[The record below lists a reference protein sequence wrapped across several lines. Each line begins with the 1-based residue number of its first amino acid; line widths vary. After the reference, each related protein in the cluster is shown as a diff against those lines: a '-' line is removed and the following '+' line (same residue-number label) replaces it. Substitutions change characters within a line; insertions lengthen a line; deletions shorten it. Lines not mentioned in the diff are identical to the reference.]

1 MTAFSAWL
9 VAGLALLAA
18 AAVVDLVVGVRRPGL
33 AALPYLTGAAGS
45 VCLVVG
51 GAGALAGHPAKVWP
65 AGVLGS
71 GTAGLSADRLSGLF
85 LVIAFGAAAWV
96 SLGFA
101 DWARRGGT
109 GRRGLGACYA
119 LALAAVAVF
128 LTAGDAFTL
137 LFAWEILTV
146 AFYLLAGFERGKPAK
161 VPVQRTV

>member
-1 MTAFSAWL
+1 MTGYSAAL
-9 VAGLALLAA
+9 AAGLALLAV
-18 AAVVDLVVGVRRPGL
+18 AAVIDLAAGVRRHRL

-65 AGVLGS
+65 AGVLGP

-109 GRRGLGACYA
+109 GGTGGLVLTRGDGPPDPPAGAGSARATRSRSRPSRCS
-119 LALAAVAVF
+119 
-128 LTAGDAFTL
+128 
-137 LFAWEILTV
+137 
-146 AFYLLAGFERGKPAK
+146 
-161 VPVQRTV
+161 